1 MDEGDLR
8 KLITSYLFYCTSC
21 AEQFKST
28 SSEAAA
34 REGREIQVSAIR
46 IFQAARNL
54 TFLRQNIKWSIIF
67 LTNSTFE
74 RNLVSTHHRQ
84 IGEEKRAGEKKTCQK
99 LDFLVQNTPLFE
111 RFQENRSH
119 SILNNFD
126 ISTTFA
132 GVEKLSDNKIRIG

>member
-28 SSEAAA
+28 SSEA
-34 REGREIQVSAIR
+34 GRSSKCNLHFSSSAKSD
-46 IFQAARNL
+46 IFA
-54 TFLRQNIKWSIIF
+54 TKYKVVYNISDELNF
-67 LTNSTFE
+67 C
-74 RNLVSTHHRQ
+74 
-84 IGEEKRAGEKKTCQK
+84 EEPGFDPSSSNWGAGEKKTCQK
-99 LDFLVQNTPLFE
+99 LDFLVQNPPLFE

-132 GVEKLSDNKIRIG
+132 GVEKLSDNFG